1 MHTYDN
7 TLYVLT
13 QGAYLAKDGDRVAVR
28 VDNKTCLA
36 VPMHTLGGIVTF
48 GNVSSSPFLL
58 GMAAEFGVCMSFFTE
73 QGRFLARVEGPVS
86 GNIRL
91 RKRQYQASESRGE
104 SERLAASFIS
114 GKFANQRTVLERH
127 KRDYPAPSS
136 RLADASRELSLL
148 AAEVIRIAAGDADAD
163 GLDALRGSEGIGAA
177 HYFAAFDDLIVQ
189 QKEAFRFAGRNRRP
203 PLDNTNALLSFVYT
217 LLTHDVRAALEGVG
231 LDPQAG
237 FLHRDR
243 PGRPGLALDMM
254 EELRPIL
261 ADRLVLSLIN
271 RKQVTGGGFTATEN
285 NGVEMDEKTRRVVL
299 TAYQERKRGE
309 VVHPFLDKKA
319 TWGLVP
325 HIQARLLA
333 RHLRGDLDGYPAF
346 VWR

>member
-1 MHTYDN
+1 MNIYDN

-13 QGAYLAKDGDRVAVR
+13 QGAYLAKDGERVAVR
-28 VDNKTCLA
+28 VDNETRLA
-36 VPMHTLGGIVTF
+36 IPIHTLGGIVTF
-48 GNVSSSPFLL
+48 GQVAASPFLMGL
-58 GMAAEFGVCMSFFTE
+58 AAERGVCMSFLTE
-73 QGRFLARVEGPVS
+73 QGRFLARVEGTVS

-91 RKRQYQASESRGE
+91 RKRQYQVSESPPECYRV
-104 SERLAASFIS
+104 AASFIA
-114 GKFANQRTVLERH
+114 GKFANQRSVLERH
-127 KRDYPAPSS
+127 KRDHAAASP
-136 RLADASRELSLL
+136 RLSDASRELSLF
-148 AAEVIRIAAGDADAD
+148 IAKITGSASDPSPNGD
-163 GLDALRGSEGIGAA
+163 LEALRGIEGIGAM
-177 HYFAAFDDLIVQ
+177 HYFSAFGDLILH
-189 QKEAFRFAGRNRRP
+189 QKESFGFEGRNRRP

-217 LLTHDVRAALEGVG
+217 LLTHDVRGALEVVG

-271 RKQVTGGGFTATEN
+271 RKQVTDKGFTIREN
-285 NGVEMDEKTRRVVL
+285 HGVEMDEKTRRVVL
-299 TAYQERKRGE
+299 TAYQERKRE
-309 VVHPFLDKKA
+309 EIEHPFLKKKV

-346 VWR
+346 IWK